1 MPAGTTPF
9 KWIMENRMR
18 VPTVVLPF
26 SGTIAVD
33 ASLSNSF
40 SIAAT
45 SNTASTV
52 TVTNPVAG
60 LTYTFL
66 ITADGTGGNVF
77 TFSTGFRVTGTLTT
91 TASKV
96 MAITFESDGVSL
108 IESSRTV
115 AIT

>member
-1 MPAGTTPF
+1 MPAGTQPF
-9 KWIMENRMR
+9 KWLLEDRRR
-18 VPTVVLPF
+18 VPRIVLPF
-26 SGTIAVD
+26 SAAIAVD
-33 ASLSNSF
+33 ASLSSTF

-52 TVTNPVAG
+52 TVTNPVDG
-60 LTYTFL
+60 VTYSFL
-66 ITADGTGGNVF
+66 VTADVTGGNVL
-77 TFSTGFRVTGTLTT
+77 TFGTGFRVTGTLTL

-96 MAITFESDGVSL
+96 MAITFESDGTSL